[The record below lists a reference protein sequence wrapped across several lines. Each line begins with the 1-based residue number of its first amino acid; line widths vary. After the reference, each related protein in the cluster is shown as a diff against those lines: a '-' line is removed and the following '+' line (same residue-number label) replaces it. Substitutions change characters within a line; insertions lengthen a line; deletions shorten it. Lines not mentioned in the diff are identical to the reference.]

1 MQALKPQVEAA
12 QQKLKAATTREE
24 QMAAQAEM
32 QQVYRENGLSMT
44 GGIGCLPLLIQMPIF
59 SALYFT
65 ARYTEG
71 IRESS
76 FYGIDLGS
84 PSMVLVAI
92 AGALICFKDIFQQ
105 SVFLKNRKDDAYD
118 ADRLSCYDRLHVD
131 QCASRCYTLLGSRWC
146 VQLSANIHHKRYN
159 ETAFESTSGRRV
171 ETKPAKTSRYSKKRR
186 DRISSKA
193 S

>member
-1 MQALKPQVEAA
+1 M
-12 QQKLKAATTREE
+12 KAATTREE

-44 GGIGCLPLLIQMPIF
+44 GGIGCLPLLIKCRSSLPCTLRHVIQKVF
-59 SALYFT
+59 
-65 ARYTEG
+65 
-71 IRESS
+71 RESS

-84 PSMVLVAI
+84 PSMVLVVI
-92 AGALICFKDIFQQ
+92 AGSLICFKDTSQR

-146 VQLSANIHHKRYN
+146 VQLSANIHHKRYD
-159 ETAFESTSGRRV
+159 ETTFESTSGRRV
-171 ETKPAKTSRYSKKRR
+171 ETKPHQNK
-186 DRISSKA
+186 SSLQEKM
-193 S
+193 